1 MARVAELTE
10 DMRSP
15 AGLALDKDK
24 EVHDKEREAR
34 ATPTRSDSGDSGGDG
49 GYGGFGGGLRSRVGT
64 DADERL
70 SISSTA
76 SSVASVVAEAIAAA
90 TAHAHAHAL
99 HADAEALPSPGAP
112 GSLDFKTVTFTV
124 AAERRLTRENSRPLF
139 SERKLYTPT
148 ADKLVVVMVGLP
160 ARGKS
165 FIAKKLWKFFCW
177 KGFEAQVFNVGQLR
191 RAKAAGGVQ
200 DHTFFDPNNAQA
212 KEERERLAV
221 EALEQLQ
228 HWFIGESSM
237 NSVDPVTGCRLRGDV
252 AIYDATNSTKKRRRV
267 LLDSFEQFAS
277 EHKMSVHVVFVES
290 ICTSEAVINA
300 NIHQKVTSSPDYRH
314 MKEEEAIA
322 DLKQRMKNYE
332 AAYEA
337 LEDAEN
343 VSYIKLF
350 DLQSKVHAKGMYVGA
365 RCRSCCLSGL
375 VILTRLLT
383 PLDDDATAMDTW
395 PSPSCR
401 T

>member
-1 MARVAELTE
+1 MACVAELTE
-10 DMRSP
+10 LTEDVRAP
-15 AGLALDKDK
+15 AALAKDA
-24 EVHDKEREAR
+24 DADAR
-34 ATPTRSDSGDSGGDG
+34 TSPTRCDSGHSSGSNGSDG
-49 GYGGFGGGLRSRVGT
+49 SGRRSRLGT
-64 DADERL
+64 DADDRL
-70 SISSTA
+70 SISSTT
-76 SSVASVVAEAIAAA
+76 SSVASLVAEAIAAA
-90 TAHAHAHAL
+90 TAHAHVFHS
-99 HADAEALPSPGAP
+99 DVESLPSPGAP

-124 AAERRLTRENSRPLF
+124 PAERRLTRENSRPLF

-177 KGFEAQVFNVGQLR
+177 KGFECQVFNVGQLR

-228 HWFIGESSM
+228 HWFLGESSM
-237 NSVDPVTGCRLRGDV
+237 NSVDGVTGCKLRGDV
-252 AIYDATNSTKKRRRV
+252 AIYDATNSTKKRRGV
-267 LLDSFEQFAS
+267 LLESFRQFSS

-314 MKEEEAIA
+314 MKEEDAIA

-337 LEDAEN
+337 LEDEEN

-350 DLQSKVHAKGMYVGA
+350 DLQSKVHAKGMYVRPSA
-365 RCRSCCLSGL
+365 LFPYLYLLLS
-375 VILTRLLT
+375 
-383 PLDDDATAMDTW
+383 
-395 PSPSCR
+395 
-401 T
+401 